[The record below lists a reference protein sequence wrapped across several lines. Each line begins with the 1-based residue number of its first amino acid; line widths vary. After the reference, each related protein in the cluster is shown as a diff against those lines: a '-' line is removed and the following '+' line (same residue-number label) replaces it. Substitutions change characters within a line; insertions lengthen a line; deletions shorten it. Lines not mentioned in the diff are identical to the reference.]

1 MKHSFL
7 KRYDKY
13 LMPDMLAIYK
23 FFAEICWVWILKC
36 PNCQKLEKCRTF
48 KCSVIQLISENSSD
62 TPLCSIAQAILC
74 STAHNRQD
82 VNFSRNNPF
91 FKICNDDETRNNSPT
106 SRIELHDVSD
116 FIMLTFDRRHF
127 GKNILLI
134 YMYLILRILSEMNI
148 S

>member
-48 KCSVIQLISENSSD
+48 KCSVIQLISENSS
-62 TPLCSIAQAILC
+62 
-74 STAHNRQD
+74 STLSTRQD

>member
-1 MKHSFL
+1 MLSLNSQMLKLSKTRKVSNFQILSNSADFRKLVLHTQHSAPQPTIVKMSIFQEIIHFL
-7 KRYDKY
+7 KYATMTKH
-13 LMPDMLAIYK
+13 A
-23 FFAEICWVWILKC
+23 
-36 PNCQKLEKCRTF
+36 
-48 KCSVIQLISENSSD
+48 
-62 TPLCSIAQAILC
+62 
-74 STAHNRQD
+74 
-82 VNFSRNNPF
+82 
-91 FKICNDDETRNNSPT
+91 T

>member
-48 KCSVIQLISENSSD
+48 KCSVIQLLSENSSS
-62 TPLCSIAQAILC
+62 TLST
-74 STAHNRQD
+74 STAQHSATQPTI
-82 VNFSRNNPF
+82 VKMSIFQEIIHFLKYSTMT
-91 FKICNDDETRNNSPT
+91 KHAT